1 MVWRLLFGV
10 VEIGVE
16 LWWLWK
22 IGMEF
27 CVCGSIV
34 GFDGG
39 SISGFAFGLM
49 MVVLGYMGGGNVFTM
64 LLWLFGSCLVVR
76 EK

>member
-1 MVWRLLFGV
+1 M
-10 VEIGVE
+10 
-16 LWWLWK
+16 
-22 IGMEF
+22 
-27 CVCGSIV
+27 CGSVV